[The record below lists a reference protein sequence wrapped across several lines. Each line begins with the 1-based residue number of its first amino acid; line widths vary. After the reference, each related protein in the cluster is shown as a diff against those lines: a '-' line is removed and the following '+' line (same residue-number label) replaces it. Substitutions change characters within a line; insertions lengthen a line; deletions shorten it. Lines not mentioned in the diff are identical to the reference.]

1 MVGQTA
7 RLLRS
12 SRQIARES
20 VRLGAIGAALPAASA
35 VTVAHRLPIIA
46 GLSSASAVWQAAE
59 LWRMTL
65 EKPAAFW
72 QGWLALGLLP
82 WQLCSICAPALA
94 TGRAHP
100 ELALRLTE
108 AGLGAWRRS
117 LAPAHARVVRNARRL
132 NRRVAP
138 RARLR

>member
-1 MVGQTA
+1 
-7 RLLRS
+7 LLRS
-12 SRQIARES
+12 SRQVAREA

-59 LWRMTL
+59 VWRMTL

-72 QGWLALGLLP
+72 QGWFAFGLLP
-82 WQLCSICAPALA
+82 AQLWSICATALT
-94 TGRAHP
+94 TGRAQP

-117 LAPAHARVVRNARRL
+117 LAPMHVRAVRNARRL
-132 NRRVAP
+132 NRRGRP
-138 RARLR
+138 RASLL